1 MSSHHCGRRTA
12 RRNTGLT
19 ALPDAIAAE
28 KRGAL
33 SAKETILRLAGSFE
47 SEAVLSPVVSIGQLL
62 INLDQERGRHP
73 EPWADA
79 LRQWKRRPQVY
90 HLRMK
95 LAAFI
100 FLVAMIGACEE
111 EANPITPNVTA
122 APTPDVAAP
131 TPTAL
136 P

>member
-1 MSSHHCGRRTA
+1 MLRNAVAVTASSP
-12 RRNTGLT
+12 LT
-19 ALPDAIAAE
+19 
-28 KRGAL
+28 
-33 SAKETILRLAGSFE
+33 
-47 SEAVLSPVVSIGQLL
+47 
-62 INLDQERGRHP
+62 
-73 EPWADA
+73 
-79 LRQWKRRPQVY
+79 QVH

-100 FLVAMIGACEE
+100 FLVAMIGACGE

-122 APTPDVAAP
+122 APTPDVAATVTAAVAMAMAMAMNAP

>member
-12 RRNTGLT
+12 RRNTGQT

-28 KRGAL
+28 KRVAL

-79 LRQWKRRPQVY
+79 LRQWKR
-90 HLRMK
+90 
-95 LAAFI
+95 
-100 FLVAMIGACEE
+100 
-111 EANPITPNVTA
+111 
-122 APTPDVAAP
+122 
-131 TPTAL
+131 
-136 P
+136 